1 MEESVPN
8 GQITQDLIGPVLQ
21 RRLLEGYFA
30 HELIFLFTGNMSKS
44 KNTVKGPDVVLIGAG
59 IMSATLGMLLKELHP
74 DITIEIF
81 ERLDKAGC
89 ESSDAWNNAGT
100 GHSAFCELNYTPSG
114 PNGSIDIL
122 KAVKIAESFEISK
135 EFWSYLLEH
144 KYLPKAAD
152 FITPVPHMSM
162 VWGDANVAYLKKR
175 FGLLQQSP
183 LFKGMEY
190 SEDWE
195 KLTEWFPVVMR
206 GRKKN
211 QKVAATR
218 VEIGTD
224 VNFGAL
230 TRSIFNHLKSQTGV
244 RIHFSHEVLDLSQ
257 EKDTTW
263 VVKVENLETKEKA
276 SVQAKFVFIG
286 AGGASLFLLDK
297 ADIREGKGYG
307 GFPVGGQWLKCV
319 NQELIEKHWAK
330 VYGKASVGSP
340 PMSVPHVDTRIIEGK
355 RELLFGP
362 FACFSTKFLKNGS
375 YMDLPKSI
383 QIDNIAPMVFAGL
396 NNIPLTKYLIQQ
408 VRQTPED
415 RLAALREYVPY
426 AKMEDWELQ
435 DAGQRVQV
443 IKKDDDEGGVL
454 EFGTEVIIAEDGTV
468 AALLGASPG
477 ASTAVGIML
486 SLLPKC
492 FIEISKTDTWKRKMK
507 EMVPSYRRFMRDSED
522 LVKESRTRTSEVL
535 GLNRIL
541 SK

>member
-1 MEESVPN
+1 MAKN
-8 GQITQDLIGPVLQ
+8 
-21 RRLLEGYFA
+21 
-30 HELIFLFTGNMSKS
+30 KS
-44 KNTVKGPDVVLIGAG
+44 TSKGPDVVLVGAG
-59 IMSATLGMLLKELHP
+59 IMSATLGTLLKELHP
-74 DITIEIF
+74 EITIEIF

-114 PNGSIDIL
+114 PGGSIDTL

-135 EFWSYLLEH
+135 EFWSYLVQKE
-144 KYLPKAAD
+144 YLPEPSR

-162 VWGDANVAYLKKR
+162 VWGEANVKYLKKR
-175 FGLLQQSP
+175 YTNLQQSP

-190 SEDWE
+190 SEDWDTLV
-195 KLTEWFPVVMR
+195 KWFPVVMR

-211 QKVAATR
+211 QPVAATKMD
-218 VEIGTD
+218 IGTD
-224 VNFGAL
+224 VNFGQL
-230 TRSIFNHLKSQTGV
+230 TRSMFDHLRELPGIN
-244 RIHFSHEVLDLSQ
+244 IHFEHEVEDLSQ

-263 VVKVENLETKEKA
+263 TVKVEDMKTREKRKLKT
-276 SVQAKFVFIG
+276 KFVFIG
-286 AGGASLFLLDK
+286 AGGASLFLLEK
-297 ADIREGKGYG
+297 ADVKEGRGYG

-319 NQELIEKHWAK
+319 NEELIEKHWAK

-340 PMSVPHVDTRIIEGK
+340 PMSVPHVDTRMIDGK

-383 QIDNIAPMVFAGL
+383 QLDNIAPMVFAGL

-426 AKMEDWELQ
+426 AKMEDWVLQ

-454 EFGTEVIIAEDGTV
+454 EFGTEVIISGDGTV

-477 ASTAVGIML
+477 ASTAVAIML
-486 SLLPKC
+486 NLLPKC
-492 FIEISKTDTWKRKMK
+492 FIEISKTDTWKKKMK
-507 EMVPSYRRFMRDSED
+507 EMVPSYRKFMRDNED
-522 LVKESRTRTSEVL
+522 MVKESRARTSEVL
-535 GLNRIL
+535 GLNRKL
-541 SK
+541 

>member
-1 MEESVPN
+1 M
-8 GQITQDLIGPVLQ
+8 
-21 RRLLEGYFA
+21 A
-30 HELIFLFTGNMSKS
+30 KS
-44 KNTVKGPDVVLIGAG
+44 KTGVKDIDVVLVGAG
-59 IMSATLGMLLKELHP
+59 IMSATLGVLLKELHP
-74 DITIEIF
+74 EITIEIF

-100 GHSAFCELNYTPSG
+100 GHSAFCELNYTPANAKG
-114 PNGSIDIL
+114 GIDIL
-122 KAVKIAESFEISK
+122 KAVKIAESFEVSK
-135 EFWSYLLEH
+135 EFWSYLVQQ
-144 KYLPKAAD
+144 KYLPEPSN
-152 FITPVPHMSM
+152 FISPVPHMSM
-162 VWGDANVAYLKKR
+162 VWGDANVKYLKKR
-175 FGLLQQSP
+175 YDLLQASP

-190 SEDWE
+190 SEDWDT
-195 KLTEWFPVVMR
+195 LVEWFPIVMR

-218 VEIGTD
+218 MEIGTD

-230 TRSIFNHLKSQTGV
+230 TRSIFNHLKTQPGV
-244 RIHFSHEVLDLSQ
+244 NIHFNHEVKDLSQ
-257 EKDTTW
+257 EKDTIW
-263 VVKVENLETKEKA
+263 NVKVEDLTAEKP
-276 SVQAKFVFIG
+276 VRIRAKFVFIG
-286 AGGASLFLLDK
+286 AGGASLFLLEK
-297 ADIREGKGYG
+297 AGVREGRGYG

-319 NQELIEKHWAK
+319 NPELIEKHWAK

-340 PMSVPHVDTRIIEGK
+340 PMSVPHVDTRIIDGK

-396 NNIPLTKYLIQQ
+396 NNIPLTRYLIQQ

-426 AKMEDWELQ
+426 AKLEDWELQ

-454 EFGTEVIIAEDGTV
+454 EFGTEVIISGDGTV

-477 ASTAVGIML
+477 ASTAVAIML
-486 SLLPKC
+486 ALLPKC
-492 FIEISKTDTWKRKMK
+492 FIEISKTDTWKKKMK
-507 EMVPSYRRFMRDSED
+507 EMVPSYRKFMRDNED
-522 LVKESRTRTSEVL
+522 MVKESRERTSEIL
-535 GLNRIL
+535 GLKRSL
-541 SK
+541 SKS